1 MGEGDRF
8 MAVSR
13 MLPDLSFTGS
23 SASSPSV
30 DITVKTRNYPGGDF
44 IDTSTDAVSRSS
56 TSSTVPFEQFT
67 DKVDLRLR
75 GMSVAIKILSSDTG
89 VQWRM
94 VSHRIYIR
102 PDGRR
107 YWLLEI

>member
-56 TSSTVPFEQFT
+56 TSSTVPAIPDVNVET
-67 DKVDLRLR
+67 YN
-75 GMSVAIKILSSDTG
+75 MSSIWAESFMFCVKYILSG
-89 VQWRM
+89 
-94 VSHRIYIR
+94 II
-102 PDGRR
+102 
-107 YWLLEI
+107 IFFN